1 MSVCAPLFSP
11 PVGLVAVSCLWIAG
25 PVLWVMLLSV
35 LVSVCAPNRLPSGH
49 LEYRGY
55 FDNSTQH
62 GARCLIPTPRWR
74 MLPNLRHL
82 RRGFAVWIPLH
93 TNCSG
98 DCLHRDI
105 VGSTSGVPPP
115 LHTNCSGYCL
125 RRDIVSST
133 SRFYKQILQ
142 ADSVA
147 VWIPLHANCSGYFL
161 CQDIVGSSAECL
173 LHELRNHSRK
183 RPVLS
188 DLLGRLL
195 EGFPPLQSLG

>member
-1 MSVCAPLFSP
+1 
-11 PVGLVAVSCLWIAG
+11 
-25 PVLWVMLLSV
+25 MLLNV
-35 LVSVCAPNRLPSGH
+35 RRL
-49 LEYRGY
+49 
-55 FDNSTQH
+55 
-62 GARCLIPTPRWR
+62 W
-74 MLPNLRHL
+74 
-82 RRGFAVWIPLH
+82 RGFAVWIPLH

-188 DLLGRLL
+188 DLLGHLL
-195 EGFPPLQSLG
+195 VGFLSLRSLGQFSRFSKWVIRQFSHLFPDVHCSQQESWSQNCVYRGPD